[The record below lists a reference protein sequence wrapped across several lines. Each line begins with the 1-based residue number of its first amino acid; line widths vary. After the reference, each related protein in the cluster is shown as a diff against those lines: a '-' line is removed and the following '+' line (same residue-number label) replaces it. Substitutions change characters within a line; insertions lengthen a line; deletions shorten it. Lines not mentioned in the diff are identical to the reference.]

1 MLFLVILVVHFLKS
15 LVHCA
20 LATTGCVY
28 VCPYIYVCLCVCLV
42 IVYKI
47 EYVHVNIV
55 NWFCHYFF
63 VSFYLQYVNDGLFD
77 MERWQTDRWYKRMRW
92 WSYWYLFFPSPLDN
106 RSHGMCFF
114 FVSHD
119 FVKNLV
125 FMVFICRNHV
135 KNTAKVANSN
145 GPMTWCAEYRIANT
159 LCLNHFIIIIKWRM
173 IIESPPSYAA

>member
-55 NWFCHYFF
+55 NWFCHSFF

-114 FVSHD
+114 FLFHMILLKIWFSWCS
-119 FVKNLV
+119 FAEIMSKTLQRWQIQ
-125 FMVFICRNHV
+125 MVQWRGAQNI
-135 KNTAKVANSN
+135 
-145 GPMTWCAEYRIANT
+145 ELRILYA
-159 LCLNHFIIIIKWRM
+159 LII
-173 IIESPPSYAA
+173 S